1 MAFLLISFI
10 AGVLTVLAPCIL
22 PLLPIVVGSSATGR
36 SRLTPYVVV
45 VALSVSIIL
54 FTFLLKFSTS
64 LIMVPPYFWTY
75 FSGGIITVF
84 GLFLLFPGIWESMP
98 LVGRLSSRSGA
109 LLGSG
114 AQKKTIWGDAIVG
127 FSLGPV
133 FSSCSPTYFVILASV
148 LPASF
153 ALGTLYLLAY
163 VLGLSLILLLI
174 GLIGQR
180 FSSKLLAISDPRG
193 LTKKIVGI
201 LFIVLGIA
209 IATGYEKKLEIA
221 ILDIGY
227 FDVTKIEQ
235 RLLKIVE

>member
-1 MAFLLISFI
+1 
-10 AGVLTVLAPCIL
+10 
-22 PLLPIVVGSSATGR
+22 
-36 SRLTPYVVV
+36 
-45 VALSVSIIL
+45 
-54 FTFLLKFSTS
+54 
-64 LIMVPPYFWTY
+64 MVPPYFWTY
-75 FSGGIITVF
+75 FSGGIIIIF
-84 GLFLLFPGIWESMP
+84 GIILLYPKLWE
-98 LVGRLSSRSGA
+98 LVPYVNRLSNSSSA

-114 AQKKTIWGDAIVG
+114 AQKKTLWGDAIVG

-153 ALGTLYLLAY
+153 ALGTLYLFAY

-180 FSSKLLAISDPRG
+180 FSNKLLAVSDPRG
-193 LTKKIVGI
+193 ILKKTVGI
-201 LFIVLGIA
+201 LFIALGLA

-221 ILDIGY
+221 ILESGY

-235 RLLKIVE
+235 RLLRVIE

>member
-22 PLLPIVVGSSATGR
+22 PLLPIVVGSSASRR

-45 VALSVSIIL
+45 ISLSISIIL
-54 FTFLLKFSTS
+54 FPFLLKFSTS
-64 LIMVPPYFWTY
+64 PIMIPPYVWTC
-75 FSGGIITVF
+75 FSGGIIIIF
-84 GLFLLFPGIWESMP
+84 GLILLFPKLWEMMP
-98 LVGRLSSRSGA
+98 FVSHISSGSSA

-114 AQKKTIWGDAIVG
+114 AQKKTFLGDAIVG

-153 ALGTLYLLAY
+153 ALGTVYLFAY

-180 FSSKLLAISDPRG
+180 FSNKLLAASDPRG
-193 LTKKIVGI
+193 ILKKTVGV
-201 LFIVLGIA
+201 LFIALGLA

-221 ILDIGY
+221 ILDSGY